1 MAQKIISVSISKGD
15 KDFMRERFLSPSR
28 LLQERITQ
36 VRDEQDP
43 RMMAKLQEADRHNEA
58 LKKKIGFLAE
68 RTQKMFDYL
77 SEKFGDAEVDEIL
90 KKI

>member
-36 VRDEQDP
+36 IRDEQDP
-43 RMMAKLQEADRHNEA
+43 RMMSKLKEASRHNDA
-58 LKKKIGFLAE
+58 LKKKIEFLALKLNKVFE
-68 RTQKMFDYL
+68 AVEEGKT
-77 SEKFGDAEVDEIL
+77 AEQIQN
-90 KKI
+90 I